1 MFFKFSVSKI
11 PQIWPIISVYENT
24 QGAQHV
30 LQYLYMEFVKNLRQR
45 CSPRVLACMWQEK
58 RNSNTPSSTLIV
70 RHSVTRPIQ
79 AGFIFSA
86 KKIQTNMRLQ
96 NAVFTG
102 QIEFRVDLQTEF
114 VFDALSSQKY
124 KAGQSTE
131 T

>member
-1 MFFKFSVSKI
+1 M
-11 PQIWPIISVYENT
+11 
-24 QGAQHV
+24 
-30 LQYLYMEFVKNLRQR
+30 
-45 CSPRVLACMWQEK
+45 
-58 RNSNTPSSTLIV
+58 
-70 RHSVTRPIQ
+70 TRLIQ

-102 QIEFRVDLQTEF
+102 QIEFRVNLQTEF
-114 VFDALSSQKY
+114 VFDTLSSQKY